1 MNSSF
6 PNDSGS
12 ICTCGFGEFQFVE
25 IDGKFYCA
33 ICGGEVRDFAKS
45 QPDEKKENTRRKNIL
60 IIDDQSFFLKSI
72 QDILENEYNC
82 RAIGVNSGID
92 ALPFLAKDLRGELS
106 LDLIILDLE
115 LPEISG
121 ITMLKVIRSLKRDI
135 PILVLT
141 TTPPIDSLINDLK
154 KYKANR
160 YLWKS
165 TAKLGS
171 LLISNVKKLL
181 EDF

>member
-1 MNSSF
+1 MDNSF
-6 PNDSGS
+6 TNDSAS

-33 ICGGEVRDFAKS
+33 ICGGEVKDLSKTVHS
-45 QPDEKKENTRRKNIL
+45 ESKENLRRKNIL

-72 QDILENEYNC
+72 QDILENEFSC
-82 RAIGVNSGID
+82 KVIGVNNGID
-92 ALPFLAKDLRGELS
+92 ALPFIAKDLRGES
-106 LDLIILDLE
+106 GLDLIILDLE

-121 ITMLKVIRSLKRDI
+121 LTMLKVIRQLKKDI
-135 PILVLT
+135 PVLILT

-171 LLISNVKKLL
+171 LLISNVRKLL